1 MSRKIAQLCFA
12 LPVCITS
19 ITFADT
25 AVVRVDGDA
34 GVPSPAGQGNGWGLK
49 GHGVDPDIEVI
60 DDPAKMQKG
69 GDPQLDAA
77 IALML
82 EEIEKHPYVPAKRPA
97 NPDRRGMGVREE
109 DK

>member
-1 MSRKIAQLCFA
+1 
-12 LPVCITS
+12 
-19 ITFADT
+19 
-25 AVVRVDGDA
+25 
-34 GVPSPAGQGNGWGLK
+34 
-49 GHGVDPDIEVI
+49 VI

-97 NPDRRGMGVREE
+97 NPDHRGMGVREE